1 MIIRTSPADSVLFEQ
16 YDKSLS
22 LNSTLYVMLYPQN
35 DDIMTIDSVTS
46 LHPLSKILVMII
58 IIIVNCLHW
67 YVGICL
73 QCFDAVGWAAGRACG
88 L

>member
-1 MIIRTSPADSVLFEQ
+1 MIIWTSPADSVLFEQ

-35 DDIMTIDSVTS
+35 DDIMTVDSVTS
-46 LHPLSKILVMII
+46 LHPLYKILVMI